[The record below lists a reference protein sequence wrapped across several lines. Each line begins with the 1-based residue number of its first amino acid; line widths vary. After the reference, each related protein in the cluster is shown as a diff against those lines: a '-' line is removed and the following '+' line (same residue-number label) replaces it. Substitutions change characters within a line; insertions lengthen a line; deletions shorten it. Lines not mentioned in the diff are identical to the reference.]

1 MSARVAVDLVCDEM
15 LSSLKALPDA
25 VKQDSERLYS
35 RMLDI
40 VLEIQ
45 DRGRKNDIED
55 EAIKKVTETMVVE
68 LAKMLEATEPR
79 VAELINRQRLHV

>member
-15 LSSLKALPDA
+15 LSRLKALPDA